1 MTVCIL
7 ILFAYLVSL
16 SNKFL
21 CHEIGKFPHDDLSC
35 MRHIRPLIWVMLK
48 LTCCLLEI
56 CRILW
61 FWSGLLRQIIL
72 SIIDSVKFKNRP
84 TPASF
89 LFIFGLFNQ
98 TLQFLQQIYVKKCP
112 SSIRYRDLNPWPS
125 ERESPPITTRPGL
138 PPIDSVKLHSPL
150 SSLTS

>member
-98 TLQFLQQIYVKKCP
+98 TLQIFTTNICEKFSIQYAVP
-112 SSIRYRDLNPWPS
+112 GFEPMTFGTWVSSHN
-125 ERESPPITTRPGL
+125 
-138 PPIDSVKLHSPL
+138 H
-150 SSLTS
+150 